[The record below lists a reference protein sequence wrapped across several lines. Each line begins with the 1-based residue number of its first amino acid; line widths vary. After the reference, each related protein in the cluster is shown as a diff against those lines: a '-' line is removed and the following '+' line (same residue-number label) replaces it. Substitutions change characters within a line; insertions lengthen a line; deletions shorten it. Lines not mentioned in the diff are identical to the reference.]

1 GFSRPSRPRL
11 VEAGH
16 RRAGALAL
24 RGMLAA
30 MPTAAAAALLALVLL
45 ALVRL
50 PRFAAP
56 GCFRPPGP
64 PRDALARPPL
74 PRRGA
79 LALGGRNDGDCGT
92 AASGAAGAADAMDV
106 IVGMVRDV
114 EIEDVTD
121 RGNVE
126 AARRHVGGDQ
136 QGNFVLAELIER
148 RHARR
153 LVHVAVQRDRGKA
166 VAQKRAMQR
175 RDLPLAVA

>member
-1 GFSRPSRPRL
+1 MPAVVRLRRTGRGFSRPSRPRL
-11 VEAGH
+11 VEAGT

-30 MPTAAAAALLALVLL
+30 MPTAAAAALLAFVLL
-45 ALVRL
+45 AFVRL
-50 PRFAAP
+50 AGFAAL
-56 GCFRPPGP
+56 GCLRRLAH
-64 PRDALARPPL
+64 PRNALADQL
-74 PRRGA
+74 LDRRDA

-126 AARRHVGGDQ
+126 ATRRHVGGDQ
-136 QGNFVLAELIER
+136 QGDFVFAELIER

-153 LVHVAVQRDRGKA
+153 LVHVAVQRARGKA
-166 VAQKRAMQR
+166 VA
-175 RDLPLAVA
+175 